1 MSPPPPPLA
10 PHTHL
15 HPTPPPGPPP
25 CRYEV
30 SAFSRPSH
38 PAAYLGYPLVRW
50 LQHQY
55 RQQSAREVAR
65 GAALAALERSV
76 KGYKHLP
83 SDW

>member
-1 MSPPPPPLA
+1 
-10 PHTHL
+10 
-15 HPTPPPGPPP
+15 
-25 CRYEV
+25 
-30 SAFSRPSH
+30 
-38 PAAYLGYPLVRW
+38 LVRW